1 MASVILSFLF
11 FLLLFAAIGALSIRR
26 KRSRVDDYL
35 LAGRSVSPWL
45 TGLSSVVTNNSG
57 YMFIGLIGFT
67 YTHGI
72 SAVWLMIGWLVGD
85 AIAWMTVHPRLR
97 RASETS
103 LSQTV
108 GGLIAEAVDGPAR
121 PVAIALAL
129 VTIAF
134 LATYAAA
141 QFNAGGKALQVM
153 FHWRLEAGAVIGAG
167 LVLLYSYAGGIR
179 ASIWT
184 DAAQSAV
191 MLSAMLALLV
201 LCLLEIGGAGPLVAA
216 LHAQDPA
223 LVDPIPPDLR
233 FGFGLFAFGWVMAG
247 LGVAGQPHILI
258 RTMALESAREIWI
271 ARSVYFGWYVPFA
284 TAAVLVALSARVL
297 MPDAGSFDAELA
309 LPLLA
314 QELMPGVLVGLV
326 LASIFAATIS
336 TADSQ
341 LLSCSAAIT
350 QDLFPGV
357 GQSYAMVKL
366 GTAAVTAAALG
377 VVLLAP
383 SNVFNLVIIAWS
395 GLAAG
400 IGPLMVVRL
409 FGGRVRTG
417 VALAMIAGGVG
428 TVALWRFA
436 LGFSADVYEVAPG
449 AAAAFAIYAVGRLI
463 APAARK
469 SALQETG

>member
-1 MASVILSFLF
+1 MASVIASFLF
-11 FLLLFAAIGALSIRR
+11 FLALFAAIGALSIRR

-35 LAGRSVSPWL
+35 LAGRSVGPWL

-67 YTHGI
+67 YTEGV
-72 SAVWLMIGWLVGD
+72 SAVWLMLGWLAGD
-85 AIAWMTVHPRLR
+85 AIAWFTIHPRLR
-97 RASETS
+97 KASETS

-121 PVAIALAL
+121 PVLIALGL
-129 VTIAF
+129 VTVAF

-141 QFNAGGKALQVM
+141 QFNAGGKALHVM
-153 FHWRLEAGAVIGAG
+153 FDWRIETGAFIGAG

-184 DAAQSAV
+184 DAAQSVV
-191 MLSAMLALLV
+191 MLSAMLALLI
-201 LCLLEIGGAGPLVAA
+201 LCLAEIGGAAA
-216 LHAQDPA
+216 LIEDLRAQDPG

-233 FGFGLFAFGWVMAG
+233 FGFGLFLLGWVLAG

-284 TAAVLVALSARVL
+284 TAAVLVALSARVIS
-297 MPDAGSFDAELA
+297 PDVGAFDAELA

-314 QELMPGVLVGLV
+314 ESLMPGVLVGLV

-350 QDLFPGV
+350 QDLLPGV

-366 GTAAVTAAALG
+366 GTAAVTLGALG
-377 VVLLAP
+377 VVMLAP
-383 SNVFNLVIIAWS
+383 SNVFDLVIIAWS

-400 IGPLMVVRL
+400 IGPLMTVRL
-409 FGGRVRTG
+409 FGGRVRAGT
-417 VALAMIAGGVG
+417 ALAMIAAGVG
-428 TVALWRFA
+428 VVALWSLV
-436 LGFSADVYEVAPG
+436 LGWTDDLYEVAPA
-449 AAAAFAIYAVGRLI
+449 AAAAFVIYGAGRLL
-463 APAARK
+463 APARRPTE
-469 SALQETG
+469 ETP